1 MAADELKVRSEK
13 LRKAGLAI
21 AGIMGGV
28 IFGIVALTVPF
39 VLPALRKYCLPY
51 VPATPIQTETVLR
64 HIRGRAGRVVDLGS
78 GDGRV
83 CIAAAKQGNFAV
95 GYELNPWLV
104 WYSRWRAL
112 LSGVRQTTEFHRRNL
127 WKVDLGE
134 YSTIIIFGVDTMME
148 PLWTKISKEVLSKQ
162 TPLRVIACRFPLHQ
176 QTPTISHEMGPHSV
190 WVYDYF
196 TM

>member
-1 MAADELKVRSEK
+1 MADELKVRSEK

-83 CIAAAKQGNFAV
+83 VHNISYCMD
-95 GYELNPWLV
+95 LCV
-104 WYSRWRAL
+104 WCQPYVCAL
-112 LSGVRQTTEFHRRNL
+112 ML
-127 WKVDLGE
+127 
-134 YSTIIIFGVDTMME
+134 
-148 PLWTKISKEVLSKQ
+148 
-162 TPLRVIACRFPLHQ
+162 
-176 QTPTISHEMGPHSV
+176 
-190 WVYDYF
+190 
-196 TM
+196 